1 MARVV
6 TAGLGDILHNPPQE
20 QAKVDVVFV
29 HGLHGDRVG
38 TWTYKEQDNDPDP
51 IFWPRDLLPDVCPNA
66 RVLSFGYNARVAE
79 FIYSGSEKPPVPPRT
94 GIDDHSIALLD
105 SLQNLRAETQ
115 TACPHFIQVLGGL
128 VCANAIGQ
136 QHGEGASK
144 KSIVDKVRGI
154 IFLGT
159 PFAGAKKATLAL
171 LVTQFLRL
179 FTSTNEKKLEDL
191 DERSEKLFKIGD
203 EFLKVLW
210 ARRCGDAPIE
220 VAFYHEEL
228 MTKRHRVSLGFIV
241 DSASAIPRG
250 FTGIGIQAN
259 HSGMCKFSGKEVDG
273 FISISGHLRQWIE
286 DLDKIADNNEQKEA
300 GISIDGVELKNI
312 SNVNGVVTGVIASTK
327 EHGANITG
335 QKKITFIGASSED
348 AVKRALQD

>member
-1 MARVV
+1 MAF
-6 TAGLGDILHNPPQE
+6 TAIGSELGRTKNRTTTRIP
-20 QAKVDVVFV
+20 
-29 HGLHGDRVG
+29 
-38 TWTYKEQDNDPDP
+38 
-51 IFWPRDLLPDVCPNA
+51 
-66 RVLSFGYNARVAE
+66 
-79 FIYSGSEKPPVPPRT
+79 YSGLVTCCRTSVQMRASFPSATTLGLPSSFIPAVRSPQFRPGPASTTTPLRCLTACKTFARRRRRHVPIPFKCFLPCA
-94 GIDDHSIALLD
+94 G
-105 SLQNLRAETQ
+105 AETDNFFK
-115 TACPHFIQVLGGL
+115 TDRPIIFVTHSLGGL

-136 QHGEGASK
+136 QHGEGTSK

-159 PFAGAKKATLAL
+159 PFSGARKATLAL

-203 EFLKVLW
+203 DFLKVLW
-210 ARRCGDAPIE
+210 ARWRGDAPIE
-220 VAFYHEEL
+220 AAFYHEEL

-286 DLDKIADNNEQKEA
+286 DLDKIADNNQEKEVA
-300 GISIDGVELKNI
+300 EPISY
-312 SNVNGVVTGVIASTK
+312 SNLPINTRLTATS
-327 EHGANITG
+327 
-335 QKKITFIGASSED
+335 
-348 AVKRALQD
+348 